1 MKVGG
6 QTVFPSKFKNQQSAL
21 IKNLKST
28 VSRTRGGVSSESP
41 PALCYGLLPNIFDA
55 NLRPLL
61 QIDMPFFSPP
71 NARPPLCYGSL
82 ELPSRFLLSPLAGYT
97 NLPFRRIVRELGG
110 VGLGTTDLVNARG
123 LLEGSEKTWQLV
135 ETCPEDSPFA
145 VQIFGRDVWAMRE
158 AAQLLE
164 SRGVHSIDINMG
176 CPVDRITKVGAGA
189 SLMCRV
195 DETVSLVQS
204 VVEAVK
210 IPVSVKMR
218 LGWDDTQLT
227 APKFARLF
235 EEVGVVAVAIHGRT
249 RAQGFGGLVNLAGIR
264 QVVEAVERIP
274 IIGNGDVRN
283 VPDAARMLKETGCQG
298 VSVGRGALANPWIF
312 RQLSE
317 WEQTGH
323 YPPPGTFN
331 DRLALFQKQFGY
343 VRDRLGFER
352 GISAFR
358 KMGHW
363 YLKSMRVRPRLR
375 HRFQLVRT
383 PAEWAAALAA
393 IAEDGPARGSRSG
406 VLEDMSIP
414 VPSGPVAN
422 W

>member
-1 MKVGG
+1 
-6 QTVFPSKFKNQQSAL
+6 
-21 IKNLKST
+21 
-28 VSRTRGGVSSESP
+28 
-41 PALCYGLLPNIFDA
+41 
-55 NLRPLL
+55 
-61 QIDMPFFSPP
+61 
-71 NARPPLCYGSL
+71 
-82 ELPSRFLLSPLAGYT
+82 LAGYT

-123 LLEGSEKTWQLV
+123 LLEGSEKTLHLV

-145 VQIFGRDVWAMRE
+145 VQIFGRDAWAMRE

-164 SRGVHSIDINMG
+164 ARGVHSIDINMG
-176 CPVDRITKVGAGA
+176 CPVDRITKGGAGA
-189 SLMCRV
+189 SMMCRV
-195 DETVSLVQS
+195 DETVSLVQN

-249 RAQGFGGLVNLAGIR
+249 RAQGFGGLVNIAGIR

-274 IIGNGDVRN
+274 IIGNGDVRKI
-283 VPDAARMLKETGCQG
+283 PDAARMLKETGCQG
-298 VSVGRGALANPWIF
+298 VSIGRGALANPWIF
-312 RQLSE
+312 RQLVE
-317 WEQTGH
+317 WEETGH
-323 YPPPGTFN
+323 YQPPGTFD

-343 VRDRLGFER
+343 VEARHGFAR
-352 GISAFR
+352 GISMFR

-375 HRFQLVRT
+375 HQFQLART
-383 PAEWAAALAA
+383 PAELTNVLQA
-393 IAEDGPARGSRSG
+393 IAADGPAHGPRTG
-406 VLEDMSIP
+406 VLEDMHIP